1 MGKQLTCEKCGEVI
15 DSDKEKAHKIF
26 CYAWVDGEH
35 NWSVWTWSYIQNVFV
50 NEPKPHLETLQKI
63 IFSHKV

>member
-35 NWSVWTWSYIQNVFV
+35 NWNIWTWSYIQNVFV
-50 NEPKPHLETLQKI
+50 SESKPHL
-63 IFSHKV
+63 

>member
-15 DSDKEKAHKIF
+15 DRDKEKVHKIF
-26 CYAWVDGEH
+26 CYAWVDDEH
-35 NWSVWTWSYIQNVFV
+35 NWSVLARSYIQNVFV
-50 NEPKPHLETLQKI
+50 SGPKPNLEILQKI

>member
-15 DSDKEKAHKIF
+15 DKDKVMAHKIF

-35 NWSVWTWSYIQNVFV
+35 N
-50 NEPKPHLETLQKI
+50 
-63 IFSHKV
+63 

>member
-26 CYAWVDGEH
+26 CYAWVDDEH
-35 NWSVWTWSYIQNVFV
+35 NWTIWIWSYIQNVSV
-50 NEPKPHLETLQKI
+50 SESKPHLEILQKI

>member
-15 DSDKEKAHKIF
+15 DSDKEKTHKIF
-26 CYAWVDGEH
+26 CYAWVDGTH
-35 NWSVWTWSYIQNVFV
+35 NWSIWTLSYIQNVFV
-50 NEPKPHLETLQKI
+50 SGPKPNLEILQKI

>member
-15 DSDKEKAHKIF
+15 DSDEEKAHKIF

-35 NWSVWTWSYIQNVFV
+35 NWSVWTRYYIQNGFV
-50 NEPKPHLETLQKI
+50 NESKSHL
-63 IFSHKV
+63 

>member
-15 DSDKEKAHKIF
+15 DSDKENVHKIF

-35 NWSVWTWSYIQNVFV
+35 N
-50 NEPKPHLETLQKI
+50 
-63 IFSHKV
+63 